1 MDSANFTPP
10 ARRSMSD
17 AELAEALN
25 QPHTDE
31 SSIMG
36 AMKLLQEQSE
46 LRSADLMNE
55 AAWVA
60 EMKRINSVESLAAIE
75 SFLNGTFSTLD
86 AFTPNSTDQDVPAVS
101 LFEEIAQQKSAT
113 ALDVIE
119 ASVESFEPQLP
130 ASGADPL
137 AEFPAIFPLV
147 PVAAAPDIS
156 VKAAAISETVAQQVA
171 PRIENVEQKA
181 TEFEEEQLAPPVELE
196 VSAELPVELEVSAEL
211 PVTSH
216 LVEVGE
222 RSDIMGENAVAS
234 FDSFVSIE
242 PISSS
247 EVLHEVRTAVST
259 AHGPRTNQGASALF
273 FNWLPMGGS
282 ILPVVLA
289 VYLHSLGLS
298 LTEAVIAFT
307 LASFAAFATTSAG
320 ALAGKRAGLP
330 TFVVS
335 RATFGVFGA
344 RLPAA
349 FFAVLKLF
357 SASVMVLLL
366 VIASQNALAG
376 WSVEGPT
383 ATRWAVGPVSVAL
396 WQVIIGV
403 SVLLVAVT
411 SFIKL
416 RYIKFLNLFVGVVA
430 SLGVFAALAVQ
441 LSSARI
447 SLHFDSTLSWPLTLG
462 SSAILFAAMGSV
474 WSSSGADFASLLK
487 KSSKGSFVI
496 AWSGLILFIVPSAIA
511 TATLVLLQNVDAKNE
526 LLGFASIVPAEAEP
540 YAYGVF
546 AAVVLLLAA
555 LELRS
560 ARLAVRGIYSRF
572 AGPYARFVLAL
583 AFVAISLAGWHFYST
598 QGLFYNLK
606 DYSLVLSVPV
616 AAWLGIFSADSLMRR
631 IAYHDIS
638 LTRSYGFYGNYNWI
652 NLFGWILASALGLG
666 MLSSNLQEFGWV
678 GFLARHS
685 VSPAFWAQSNLGV
698 ALAFAVGVLVVLCLG
713 VPRIKRQEAEVLSI
727 EARRYELSDVLI
739 TAEIEQLA
747 NLSDTADSVI

>member
-86 AFTPNSTDQDVPAVS
+86 AFTPSSTDQDVPAVS

-156 VKAAAISETVAQQVA
+156 VKAAAISETVAEQVT
-171 PRIENVEQKA
+171 PRIENVEQQA
-181 TEFEEEQLAPPVELE
+181 TEYEEEQVAPSVEFE
-196 VSAELPVELEVSAEL
+196 VSAEVPGASDDAQ
-211 PVTSH
+211 
-216 LVEVGE
+216 VGE
-222 RSDIMGENAVAS
+222 RSDFMGENAVES
-234 FDSFVSIE
+234 FDSFVPIE

-259 AHGPRTNQGASALF
+259 AHGPRANQGASALF

-298 LTEAVIAFT
+298 STEAVIAFT
-307 LASFAAFATTSAG
+307 LASFAAFATTTAG

-416 RYIKFLNLFVGVVA
+416 RYIKFLNLFVGFVA
-430 SLGVFAALAVQ
+430 SLGVFAALAMQ

-474 WSSSGADFASLLK
+474 WSSSGADFASLLR

-496 AWSGLILFIVPSAIA
+496 AWSGLILFIVPSVVA

-526 LLGFASIVPAEAEP
+526 LLGFASIVPAVAEP

-560 ARLAVRGIYSRF
+560 TRLAVRGIYSRF

-606 DYSLVLSVPV
+606 DYALVLSVPV

-727 EARRYELSDVLI
+727 ESRRYELRDVLI